1 MVSEALLSYQLIL
14 EISQTLPQIVLMLLK
29 ENVCCDGD

>member
-29 ENVCCDGD
+29 ENMCDGD